1 MQGKCKNTS
10 NMQKKKKWFTNTM
23 PRILSQ
29 GLLQKISP
37 VKYEKKPNL
46 KLQED
51 NRNIIKDYTIKDIIT
66 LTSNTFII

>member
-10 NMQKKKKWFTNTM
+10 NMLKKKWFTNTM

-51 NRNIIKDYTIKDIIT
+51 NRKHNKRLYHKRHHYTN
-66 LTSNTFII
+66 L